1 MEIYNTEE
9 QQVEAIK
16 RFLREHGL
24 SIAAGIV
31 IGLGGLY
38 GFRAYQ
44 ASQLEAQEAQSA
56 AYAALVEKAAAEGA
70 DKKAWL
76 VDAQKFIADHKD
88 SNYSHLTALLA
99 AKEAVVLKDYAA
111 AEQQLSAVIS
121 SSKVPEVL
129 AVAQLRLARVQAEQ
143 AKYKEALA
151 TLSATMPVA
160 FAAQQNELKGD
171 VLLKSGDEVAALAA
185 YKAAQAGSEAGKNPL
200 LDVKL
205 NELAHVAG

>member
-16 RFLREHGL
+16 RFFHEHGL

-38 GFRAYQ
+38 GFRYYQ
-44 ASQLEAQEAQSA
+44 AKQLEAQETQSA
-56 AYAALVEKAAAEGA
+56 AYAVLVEKSTAEGT

-76 VDAQKFIADHKD
+76 VDAQKFISEHKD

-111 AEQQLSAVIS
+111 AEQQLNAVVS
-121 SSKVPEVL
+121 SSKVPEVV

-151 TLSATMPVA
+151 TLSATMPAA

>member
-1 MEIYNTEE
+1 MEIYSSEE

-24 SIAAGIV
+24 SIAAGIL

-38 GFRAYQ
+38 GFREYQ

-76 VDAQKFIADHKD
+76 VDAQKFIAEHKD

-111 AEQQLSAVIS
+111 AELQLSAVIS

-129 AVAQLRLARVQAEQ
+129 AIAQLRLARVQAEQ
-143 AKYKEALA
+143 AKYQEALA
-151 TLSATMPVA
+151 TLAATMPAA

-171 VLLKSGDEVAALAA
+171 VLLKTGDEAAALAA

>member
-16 RFLREHGL
+16 RFFREHGL
-24 SIAAGIV
+24 SMAAGIV
-31 IGLGGLY
+31 LGLGGLY
-38 GFRAYQ
+38 GFRFYQ
-44 ASQLEAQEAQSA
+44 AKQLEAQEAQSA
-56 AYAALVEKAAAEGA
+56 AYAVLVDKAAAEGA

-76 VDAQKFIADHKD
+76 TDAQKFIVDHKD
-88 SNYSHLTALLA
+88 SNYSHLAALLA
-99 AKEAVVLKDYAA
+99 AKEAVVLKDYAT
-111 AEQQLSAVIS
+111 AEQQLSTVAT
-121 SSKVPEVL
+121 SSKVPEVV

-151 TLSATMPVA
+151 TLNATMPAA

-171 VLLKSGDEVAALAA
+171 VLLRSGDEVAALAA
-185 YKAAQAGSEAGKNPL
+185 YKAAQAGSEVGKNPL

>member
-16 RFLREHGL
+16 RFFREHGL
-24 SIAAGIV
+24 SMAAGIL

-38 GFRAYQ
+38 GFREYQ
-44 ASQLEAQEAQSA
+44 AAQLEAQEAQSA
-56 AYAALVEKAAAEGA
+56 AYAVLVDKAAAEGA

-76 VDAQKFIADHKD
+76 TDAQKFIADHKD
-88 SNYSHLTALLA
+88 SSYSHLTALMA
-99 AKEAVVLKDYAA
+99 AKEAVVLKDYAT
-111 AEQQLSAVIS
+111 AEQQLEAVAKG
-121 SSKVPEVL
+121 SKVPEVI

-151 TLSATMPVA
+151 TLSATMPAA

-171 VLLKSGDEVAALAA
+171 VLLKTGDEAAALSA
-185 YKAAQAGSEAGKNPL
+185 YKAAQAGAEAGKNPL

>member
-16 RFLREHGL
+16 RFFREHGL
-24 SIAAGIV
+24 SMAAGIV
-31 IGLGGLY
+31 LGLGGLY
-38 GFRAYQ
+38 GFRFYQ
-44 ASQLEAQEAQSA
+44 AKQLEAQEAQSA
-56 AYAALVEKAAAEGA
+56 AYAVLVDKAAAEGT

-76 VDAQKFIADHKD
+76 TDAQKFIADHKD
-88 SNYSHLTALLA
+88 SNYSHLAALMA

-111 AEQQLSAVIS
+111 AEQQLSAVAA
-121 SSKVPEVL
+121 SSKVPEVI

-151 TLSATMPVA
+151 TLAATMPAA

-185 YKAAQAGSEAGKNPL
+185 YKAAQAGTEAGKNPL

>member
-16 RFLREHGL
+16 RFFREHGL
-24 SIAAGIV
+24 SMVAGIV

-38 GFRAYQ
+38 GFRFYQ
-44 ASQLEAQEAQSA
+44 AKQLEAQQAQSV
-56 AYAALVEKAAAEGA
+56 AYAVLVDKAAAEGA

-88 SNYSHLTALLA
+88 SNYSHLTALMA

-111 AEQQLSAVIS
+111 AELQLSAVAA
-121 SSKVPEVL
+121 SSKVPEVV

-151 TLSATMPVA
+151 TLAATMPAA

-171 VLLKSGDEVAALAA
+171 VLLKSGDETAALSA
-185 YKAAQAGSEAGKNPL
+185 YKAAQAVTEVGKNPL

>member
-16 RFLREHGL
+16 RFFREHGL
-24 SIAAGIV
+24 SMAAGIL

-38 GFRAYQ
+38 GFREYQ
-44 ASQLEAQEAQSA
+44 AAQLEAQEAQSA
-56 AYAALVEKAAAEGA
+56 AYAVLVDKAAAEGA

-76 VDAQKFIADHKD
+76 TDAQKFIADHKD
-88 SNYSHLTALLA
+88 SSYSHLTALMA
-99 AKEAVVLKDYAA
+99 AKEAVVLKDYAT
-111 AEQQLSAVIS
+111 AEQQLEAVAKG
-121 SSKVPEVL
+121 SKVPEVI

-151 TLSATMPVA
+151 TLGATMPAA

-171 VLLKSGDEVAALAA
+171 VLLKTGDEAAALSA
-185 YKAAQAGSEAGKNPL
+185 YKAAQAGAEAGKNPL

>member
-16 RFLREHGL
+16 RFFREHGL
-24 SIAAGIV
+24 SMAAGIL

-38 GFRAYQ
+38 GFREYQ
-44 ASQLEAQEAQSA
+44 AAQLEAQEAQSA
-56 AYAALVEKAAAEGA
+56 AYAALVDKAAAEGT

-76 VDAQKFIADHKD
+76 TDAQKFIAEHKD
-88 SNYSHLTALLA
+88 SSYSHLTALMA
-99 AKEAVVLKDYAA
+99 AKEAVVLKDYAT
-111 AEQQLSAVIS
+111 AEQQLEAVAKG
-121 SSKVPEVL
+121 SKVPEVI

-151 TLSATMPVA
+151 TLSATMPAA

-171 VLLKSGDEVAALAA
+171 VLLKTGDEAAALSA
-185 YKAAQAGSEAGKNPL
+185 YKAAQAGAEAGKNPL

>member
-76 VDAQKFIADHKD
+76 VDAQKFIAEHKE

-151 TLSATMPVA
+151 TLSATMPAA

>member
-16 RFLREHGL
+16 RFFREHGL
-24 SIAAGIV
+24 SMAAGIL

-38 GFRAYQ
+38 GFREYQ
-44 ASQLEAQEAQSA
+44 AAQLEAQEAQSA
-56 AYAALVEKAAAEGA
+56 AYAALVDKAAAEGT

-76 VDAQKFIADHKD
+76 TDAQKFIAEHKD
-88 SNYSHLTALLA
+88 SSYSHLTALMA
-99 AKEAVVLKDYAA
+99 AKEAVVLKDYAT
-111 AEQQLSAVIS
+111 AEQQLEAVAKG
-121 SSKVPEVL
+121 SKVPEVI

-151 TLSATMPVA
+151 TLGATMPAA

-171 VLLKSGDEVAALAA
+171 VLLKTGDEAAALSA
-185 YKAAQAGSEAGKNPL
+185 YKAAQAGAEAGKNPL

>member
-16 RFLREHGL
+16 RFFREHGL
-24 SIAAGIV
+24 SMAAGIL

-38 GFRAYQ
+38 GFREYQ
-44 ASQLEAQEAQSA
+44 AAQLEAREAQSA
-56 AYAALVEKAAAEGA
+56 AYAALVDKAAAEGT

-76 VDAQKFIADHKD
+76 TDAQKFIAEHKD
-88 SNYSHLTALLA
+88 SSYSHLTALMA
-99 AKEAVVLKDYAA
+99 AKEAVVLKDYAT
-111 AEQQLSAVIS
+111 AEQQLEAVAKG
-121 SSKVPEVL
+121 SKVPEVI

-151 TLSATMPVA
+151 TLGATMPAA

-171 VLLKSGDEVAALAA
+171 VLLKTGDEAAALSA
-185 YKAAQAGSEAGKNPL
+185 YKAAQAGAEAGKNPL

>member
-16 RFLREHGL
+16 RFFREHGL
-24 SIAAGIV
+24 SMVAGIV

-38 GFRAYQ
+38 GFRFYQ
-44 ASQLEAQEAQSA
+44 AKQLETQQAQSA
-56 AYAALVEKAAAEGA
+56 AYAVLVDKAAVEGA

-76 VDAQKFIADHKD
+76 VDAQKFIADNKD
-88 SNYSHLTALLA
+88 SNYSHLAALMA

-111 AEQQLSAVIS
+111 AELQLSAVVA
-121 SSKVPEVL
+121 SSKVPEVV
-129 AVAQLRLARVQAEQ
+129 AVAQLRLARVQTEQ

-151 TLSATMPVA
+151 TLSATMPAA

-171 VLLKSGDEVAALAA
+171 VLLKSGDETAALSA
-185 YKAAQAGSEAGKNPL
+185 YKAAQAVTEVGKNPL

>member
-1 MEIYNTEE
+1 M
-9 QQVEAIK
+9 
-16 RFLREHGL
+16 
-24 SIAAGIV
+24 
-31 IGLGGLY
+31 
-38 GFRAYQ
+38 
-44 ASQLEAQEAQSA
+44 
-56 AYAALVEKAAAEGA
+56 
-70 DKKAWL
+70 
-76 VDAQKFIADHKD
+76 
-88 SNYSHLTALLA
+88 
-99 AKEAVVLKDYAA
+99 
-111 AEQQLSAVIS
+111 IS

-151 TLSATMPVA
+151 TLAATMPAA